1 MTPKLKPL
9 QYERFTTAQFCASF
23 ASHPDTTVPPNQTR
37 PNSLMMKLE
46 FRPIWPGFH
55 YYFNIIQYILASQSV
70 HIVYKGTEA
79 PPKQSLRWSPKCKP
93 LKPFQ
98 MSKTSTC
105 IFSTTP
111 SSQSINDDFHQC
123 FIQCLGCLLH
133 AHSIKQ
139 RKKRFHLFIN
149 SETAFRLIRK
159 LFAVTR
165 CP

>member
-37 PNSLMMKLE
+37 PNSLIMKLE
-46 FRPIWPGFH
+46 FIPIWPGFH

-70 HIVYKGTEA
+70 HIVYKGAEA
-79 PPKQSLRWSPKCKP
+79 PPKQFLKWSPKYKP

-98 MSKTSTC
+98 MSKTSTA

-111 SSQSINDDFHQC
+111 SSQSISDDFHQC
-123 FIQCLGCLLH
+123 FIQCLCFLLH

-139 RKKRFHLFIN
+139 RKNRFHLFIN
-149 SETAFRLIRK
+149 SETAFCLIRK